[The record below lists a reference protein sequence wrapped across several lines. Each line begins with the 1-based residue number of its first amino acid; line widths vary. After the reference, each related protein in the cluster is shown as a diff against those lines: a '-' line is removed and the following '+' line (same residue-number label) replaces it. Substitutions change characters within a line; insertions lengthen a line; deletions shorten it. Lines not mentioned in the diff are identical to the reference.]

1 MNRIMNFF
9 VYGLNHTNKIISDFF
24 KNTVFLNSTY
34 MSTNINRIIHNY
46 NIQYDDIFD
55 LNKAQIKRIIKQMHG
70 EPDWRSNL
78 VKELL
83 DIRDG
88 QVNCILT
95 LSEAK
100 NLLHHISTYR

>member
-1 MNRIMNFF
+1 
-9 VYGLNHTNKIISDFF
+9 
-24 KNTVFLNSTY
+24 
-34 MSTNINRIIHNY
+34 MSININRIINNY

-55 LNKAQIKRIIKQMHG
+55 LNKAQVKRIIKQMYG